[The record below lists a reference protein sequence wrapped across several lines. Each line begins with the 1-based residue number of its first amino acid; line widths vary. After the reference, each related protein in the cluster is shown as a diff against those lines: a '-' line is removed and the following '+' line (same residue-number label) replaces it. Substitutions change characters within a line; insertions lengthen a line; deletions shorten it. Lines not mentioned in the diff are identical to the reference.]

1 MQSSRNCFATLNA
14 WRISELQTTLVDPL
28 WLRLKNRFVGMTPL
42 LVRHQRIRDFR
53 ISPRP

>member
-1 MQSSRNCFATLNA
+1 MQSSRNRFATSSA
-14 WRISELQTTLVDPL
+14 WRSSGLQTTLVDAL

-42 LVRHQRIRDFR
+42 LVRHQLICDFR